1 MLWFI
6 MLALIGSSLWVWLI
20 RRNQWRRLL
29 PEGNWIVT
37 FDEQG
42 VAVTAPPGDRREAK
56 WQNLS
61 RIALRTTDDGPW
73 SADVFWGLHE
83 NGSAEAT
90 IVFPGGATGEQ
101 ALLKEFGSSFRHEAV

>member
-42 VAVTAPPGDRREAK
+42 VAVTAPPGGRREANGRTFQGSPSAPPMTGRGARTCFGGSTRTDLPK
-56 WQNLS
+56 RLS
-61 RIALRTTDDGPW
+61 CFR
-73 SADVFWGLHE
+73 
-83 NGSAEAT
+83 AERQ
-90 IVFPGGATGEQ
+90 GN
-101 ALLKEFGSSFRHEAV
+101 